1 MGESYLVIG
10 GEGFLGSTMVKTLL
24 TRYPDA
30 SVASLDLVQ
39 RHFPDSLASDSH
51 RKWTFYSADLTS
63 LDSLSSA
70 IRKSGATTVFHTA
83 SPWTGSGQDVCEK
96 VNVEGTRTVVDACVQ
111 EGVKKLVFT
120 SSAGT
125 VYNGVD
131 LINVD
136 ERMPFPKEELDPYNV
151 TKAKAERIVLDANGK
166 NGLLTVALR
175 PAGIFGP
182 GDRQALPGVME
193 VLKSGKTKFQVGS
206 NENLFDWTYV
216 DNVVHAHMIA
226 SERLSHVATPES
238 LNSRALPIDLDVKRR
253 QLPTSNYRPPS
264 LLEQELKL
272 DPAFKQ
278 DEEGDLPLLAGRN
291 RFDQFYHLPAYS
303 AVDESEGDT
312 KTIKEEAEEGNE
324 GRATVA
330 TTSRGDDKSYESDLT
345 VAGQAFFV
353 TNGSPIPFWD
363 FPRAVWAEYNRH
375 EPSFVIPLPAFLG
388 LLFAGIGETIS
399 GLMGKTPNLTRGK
412 VVYSTVNRYYNI
424 ERARRV
430 LGYEPV
436 VGLEEGIKR
445 AVAWYKENESSMA
458 AKKA

>member
-1 MGESYLVIG
+1 MSDESYLVIG
-10 GEGFLGSTMVKTLL
+10 GEGFLGSTMVKSLL
-24 TRYPDA
+24 ARYPNA
-30 SVASLDLVQ
+30 QVSSLDLVQ
-39 RHFPDSLASDSH
+39 RHFPDKLSTSSRA
-51 RKWTFYSADLTS
+51 WTFYSADLTS
-63 LDSLSSA
+63 LEQLAAA
-70 IRKSGATTVFHTA
+70 IKQSGAKTVFHTA
-83 SPWTGSGQDVCEK
+83 SPWTGSGKEVCEK
-96 VNVEGTRTVVDACVQ
+96 VNVQGTATVVEACVQ
-111 EGVKKLVFT
+111 QGVKKLVFT

-151 TKAKAERIVLDANGK
+151 TKAKAERIVLDANGR

-226 SERLSHVATPES
+226 SERLSSVATPES
-238 LNSRALPIDLDVKRR
+238 LNSRALPIDLDVPRR
-253 QLPTSNYRPPS
+253 ELPTSHYRPAS
-264 LLEQELKL
+264 LLQKELEL
-272 DPAFKQ
+272 DPAFENDTQ
-278 DEEGDLPLLAGRN
+278 GDHPLLAGRN

-303 AVDESEGDT
+303 SPDIDDA
-312 KTIKEEAEEGNE
+312 TIKEEEMDEST
-324 GRATVA
+324 R
-330 TTSRGDDKSYESDLT
+330 SYETDLT
-345 VAGQAFFV
+345 VAGQAFFI

-375 EPSFVIPLPAFLG
+375 EPSFVIPLPAEIG
-388 LLFAGIGETIS
+388 LALAGIGETIM
-399 GLMGKTPNLTRGK
+399 GWLGKTPNLTRGK

-436 VGLEEGIKR
+436 VGLSEGIKR
-445 AVAWYKENESSMA
+445 AVAWYKENESTMA
-458 AKKA
+458 PKKA

>member
-10 GEGFLGSTMVKTLL
+10 GDGFLGSTLVKALL
-24 TRYPDA
+24 ARYPNTPV
-30 SVASLDLVQ
+30 SSLDLVQ
-39 RHFPDSLASDSH
+39 RHFPSKSE
-51 RKWTFYSADLTS
+51 WTFYSADLTS
-63 LDSLSSA
+63 LPSLSSA
-70 IRKSGATTVFHTA
+70 IRQSGATTVFHTA
-83 SPWTGSGQDVCEK
+83 SPWTGSGKEVCEK
-96 VNVEGTRTVVDACVQ
+96 VNVEGTQTIVDACVQ

-151 TKAKAERIVLDANGK
+151 TKAKAERIVLEANGR

-216 DNVVHAHMIA
+216 DNVVHAHLIA
-226 SERLSHVATPES
+226 AERLSRVSSPEA

-253 QLPTSNYRPPS
+253 QLPTSNFRPPS
-264 LLEQELKL
+264 LLAKELEL
-272 DPAFKQ
+272 NPEFKQ
-278 DEEGDLPLLAGRN
+278 DEEGDHPLLAGRN

-303 AVDESEGDT
+303 AVDSNR
-312 KTIKEEAEEGNE
+312 IPEEEEEEGS
-324 GRATVA
+324 TP
-330 TTSRGDDKSYESDLT
+330 SYESDLT

-363 FPRAVWAEYNRH
+363 FPRAVWAEYNHH
-375 EPSFVIPLPAFLG
+375 EPSFVIPLPAPIG
-388 LLFAGIGETIS
+388 LMFAGIGEAIS
-399 GLMGKTPNLTRGK
+399 GLLGKTPNLTRGK

-430 LGYEPV
+430 LGYEPI
-436 VGLEEGIKR
+436 VGVEEGIKR

-458 AKKA
+458 PKKA

>member
-1 MGESYLVIG
+1 MSESYLVIG
-10 GEGFLGSTMVKTLL
+10 GEGFLGSTLVKSLL
-24 TRYPDA
+24 TRYPTA
-30 SVASLDLVQ
+30 SVSSLDLVQ
-39 RHFPDSLASDSH
+39 RHFPDEISSSS

-63 LDSLSSA
+63 LSSLSTA
-70 IRKSGATTVFHTA
+70 IRQSGATTVFHTA
-83 SPWTGSGQDVCEK
+83 SPWTGSGAEVCEK
-96 VNVEGTRTVVDACVQ
+96 VNVKGTQTVVDACVQ

-151 TKAKAERIVLDANGK
+151 TKAKAERIVLEANGK

-216 DNVVHAHMIA
+216 DNVVHAHLIA
-226 SERLSHVATPES
+226 SERLSHVSTPES

-264 LLEQELKL
+264 LLEKELEL
-272 DPAFKQ
+272 DPKFKQ
-278 DEEGDLPLLAGRN
+278 DEQGDLPLLAGRN
-291 RFDQFYHLPAYS
+291 RFDQFYHLPAYT
-303 AVDESEGDT
+303 AVDDDEKKT
-312 KTIKEEAEEGNE
+312 KGTIKEEGEVEEE
-324 GRATVA
+324 
-330 TTSRGDDKSYESDLT
+330 KSYESDLK
-345 VAGQAFFV
+345 VAGQAFFI

-363 FPRAVWAEYNRH
+363 FPRAVWAEYNKH
-375 EPSFVIPLPAFLG
+375 EPSFVIPLPAPVG

-399 GLMGKTPNLTRGK
+399 GMLGKTPNLTRGK

-445 AVAWYKENESSMA
+445 AVAWYKANESSMA
-458 AKKA
+458 PKKA